1 MKFLQNHKDGSCE
14 MEFSEEEIKTISKNK
29 KLYFTP
35 ETLKI
40 FGNVLMKIVVD
51 WNSHFNSDLQ
61 EKLNTGEE
69 DSLDLSKNGPSN
81 K

>member
-1 MKFLQNHKDGSCE
+1 MRFLQNRKDGSCE
-14 MEFSEEEIKTISKNK
+14 MDFSEEEIKTIIKNK

-35 ETLKI
+35 EALKN

-51 WNSHFNSDLQ
+51 WNANFNSDLQ
-61 EKLNTGEE
+61 KKLNTGEE
-69 DSLDLSKNGPSN
+69 APLDLSKDGPSN